1 MTSRLLVTGG
11 TGTLGR
17 LVVGRLRAADCEVR
31 VLSRRSRASGAGV
44 EYVTG
49 DLAKDEGIASA
60 VKGAS
65 VIVHLASDKKGDA
78 EATRNLVRAVSA
90 QDRAPHLVYVSI
102 VGVDSL
108 SFGYFR
114 AKLASERIVADSGL
128 PWTVLRATQFYDL
141 ILTGAQKAAKLPVV
155 PVPSGFLVQPVDA
168 DEVAARL
175 VELALGRP
183 AGRVPDMGGPRV
195 SSAAE
200 LVQGY
205 LRAVQR
211 RRRILQVWM
220 PGIGPVRA
228 GALLVSGRSPA
239 AGRRTWEEFL
249 AARLR

>member
-17 LVVGRLRAADCEVR
+17 LVVGRLRAADCDVR

-65 VIVHLASDKKGDA
+65 VIVHLASEKKGDA
-78 EATRNLVRAVSA
+78 EATRNLVRAASS

-114 AKLASERIVADSGL
+114 AKLASERSWPTRDCRG
-128 PWTVLRATQFYDL
+128 RYC
-141 ILTGAQKAAKLPVV
+141 V
-155 PVPSGFLVQPVDA
+155 PPS
-168 DEVAARL
+168 
-175 VELALGRP
+175 
-183 AGRVPDMGGPRV
+183 
-195 SSAAE
+195 S
-200 LVQGY
+200 
-205 LRAVQR
+205 
-211 RRRILQVWM
+211 
-220 PGIGPVRA
+220 
-228 GALLVSGRSPA
+228 
-239 AGRRTWEEFL
+239 TT
-249 AARLR
+249 

>member
-60 VKGAS
+60 VKEAS

-78 EATRNLVRAVSA
+78 EATRNLVRAASA

-114 AKLASERIVADSGL
+114 SKLASERIVADSGL

-211 RRRILQVWM
+211 RRRILPLWM

-228 GALLVSGRSPA
+228 GALLVSAGSPA